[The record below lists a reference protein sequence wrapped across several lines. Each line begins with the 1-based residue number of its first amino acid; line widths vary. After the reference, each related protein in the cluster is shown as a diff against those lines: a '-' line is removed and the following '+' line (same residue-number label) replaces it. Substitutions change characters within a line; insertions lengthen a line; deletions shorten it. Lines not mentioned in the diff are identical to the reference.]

1 MPELERW
8 LAAFGLGRADL
19 SEYDRTDRRRGAKLG
34 YLRLAPADRA
44 VHRADR
50 NVVMGEL
57 IAAIAM
63 IIVIGT
69 LVAVAVDAIRRA

>member
-1 MPELERW
+1 
-8 LAAFGLGRADL
+8 
-19 SEYDRTDRRRGAKLG
+19 
-34 YLRLAPADRA
+34 
-44 VHRADR
+44 
-50 NVVMGEL
+50 MGEL